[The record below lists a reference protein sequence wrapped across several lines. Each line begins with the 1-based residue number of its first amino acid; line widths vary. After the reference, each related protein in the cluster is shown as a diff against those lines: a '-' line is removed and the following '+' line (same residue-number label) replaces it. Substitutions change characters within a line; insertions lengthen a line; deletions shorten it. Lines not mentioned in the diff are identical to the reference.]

1 MAYRRTP
8 ADDAR
13 RAATRAQLL
22 AAAHALVA
30 ERGYAGC
37 AVGEVAARAGLST
50 GALYRHWPG
59 KADLLV
65 EVFRVACSREVAA
78 FTAAALDARGGCVC
92 TRVTA
97 AVATFAARALAA
109 PRLAHALL
117 VEPVDPAVDAERL
130 AFRATYRDLLAATLA
145 EGVAAGDVPEQ
156 DVTVTAAALVGA
168 IGEALVVP
176 LVTPRVSPRATVG
189 APPATV
195 PALTELVVR
204 AIGGHHADHPRG
216 HQPATAPARARR
228 G

>member
-8 ADDAR
+8 AEQAR
-13 RAATRAQLL
+13 RDATRARLL

-37 AVGEVAARAGLST
+37 AVTEVAARAGLST
-50 GALYRHWPG
+50 GALYRHWPS

-92 TRVTA
+92 GSVAA
-97 AVATFAARALAA
+97 AVQTFAHRALAA

-117 VEPVDPAVDAERL
+117 VEPVDPAVDVERL
-130 AFRATYRDLLAATLA
+130 AFRATYRDLLAATLTA
-145 EGVAAGDVPEQ
+145 GVAAGDVPPQ
-156 DVTVTAAALVGA
+156 DVTVTAAGIVGA

-176 LVTPRVSPRATVG
+176 LVAGSATPG
-189 APPATV
+189 TV

-216 HQPATAPARARR
+216 HQPGAAPAGARR